1 MKKNDAAKGDSKV
14 NGAPAS
20 QKASTNMLVAPSPS
34 PVASSSIVQVLCHAN
49 GKAAD
54 KLVVASTAA
63 KTVIPAI
70 GTAAEQT
77 KSSQS
82 TGPVAPVIA
91 GGSKK
96 QQAIVKPHILTH
108 VIEGFIIQEA
118 AEPFPVSNVL
128 LTLTE

>member
-34 PVASSSIVQVLCHAN
+34 PVANSSIVQVLCHTN
-49 GKAAD
+49 SKAAD
-54 KLVVASTAA
+54 KLVVASTTA

-77 KSSQS
+77 KPSQS
-82 TGPVAPVIA
+82 TSAGAAVTT

-118 AEPFPVSNVL
+118 AEPFPVRNVL
-128 LTLTE
+128 PTLTN